1 MIQGSESREEPRYAL
16 TIYQLFAGGKDLGVE
31 ELKAAVARAETS
43 WRSGSGSEAE
53 FRSILRAAGAFTRDN
68 DGYFLRYRE
77 KRSIE
82 EPEPLPPATHLL
94 VFPVPVEPRMR
105 VAYSYMQGL
114 FLKYLYVEH
123 GAIPREVRQGLA
135 ELISEGTL
143 PDADELWTEFLKSGV
158 AESAIAASASNW
170 TAGSNIGK
178 QAVDDAFIS
187 ESYLLGL
194 SKAIAGRPSAFQWQ
208 GGDQIPA
215 FRKEDLGELADRDAL
230 MTREDPEA
238 AEFRTVNRYKEWSTL
253 QIYEWLEKESRNI
266 PEFEEL
272 VKQSLRA
279 LEDKGGTQEVSLR
292 AAAER
297 LEQAFKVE
305 FVPRSSRLDWTALA
319 VPKIT
324 VYLLL
329 WALVDRFTPPKD
341 GKLTFLGWDLAYLR
355 AMRESFDNAELR
367 GSLKFMDKNN
377 PKKGAK
383 TLVKLV
389 GFEKLKAE
397 IRLVKKESDSL
408 SAAPFEVGGFGESW
422 GEEPSIESGGR
433 VCTVC
438 GKSGELSTA
447 GILPESKKRHYDSPQ
462 TNNPAEV
469 CARCVQVWSL
479 APISTA
485 DDSYS
490 IVEVPIENF
499 LELFAL
505 YESLE
510 GINRLE
516 TLKTL
521 NKVSSLSVFPNKY
534 LLLSRS
540 SGKGKMPQV
549 AQYYLQLARQ
559 PHFLKRLGDG
569 TLEVIAARDRAKLA
583 REVSLVLSV
592 LRRLPPYYA
601 TSSEDKVPLMSMINA
616 LDRGRPYQALYV
628 AAAQAQEAG
637 RGETQ
642 TIFDGVAGYD
652 GMVGAFDEF
661 FVRRQKGESVS
672 REIFR
677 DVREFSDYLDSIL
690 RPIVR
695 EEVKGSGSSV
705 SGVARK
711 YTGNITKSFV
721 RVNTA
726 DFLYRISSF
735 VEGRERQN
743 PEGEGWIKWTTRK
756 NVYGA
761 GSDNADTEGDRA
773 TLKLEQELERYYDR
787 YAENERDWK
796 TFLEEVEA
804 RTLALLLLNVRNQR
818 GRG

>member
-1 MIQGSESREEPRYAL
+1 LTQDSESREAPRYAL
-16 TIYQLFAGGKDLGVE
+16 AIYQLLSGAE
-31 ELKAAVARAETS
+31 EPAVAVARAAAS
-43 WRSGSGSEAE
+43 WNGTDAD
-53 FRSILRAAGAFTRDN
+53 FRSIVRAAGAFAKDN

-77 KRSIE
+77 NGE
-82 EPEPLPPATHLL
+82 TQEPAPLLRATHLL

-114 FLKYLYVEH
+114 LLKYLYVEH
-123 GAIPREVRQGLA
+123 GAMPREVCQGVA
-135 ELISEGTL
+135 ELISDGPL
-143 PDADELWTEFLKSGV
+143 PKANELWTKFLKSGV
-158 AESAIAASASNW
+158 AESAIAVSAGNW
-170 TAGSNIGK
+170 TSGSNIGK

-194 SKAIAGRPSAFQWQ
+194 AKAIAARPSAFQWQ

-215 FRKEDLGELADRDAL
+215 FRKEDLGELADREAL

-238 AEFRTVNRYKEWSTL
+238 AEFRAANRYKEWSTL
-253 QIYEWLEKESRNI
+253 QVYEWLERESREI

-272 VKQSLRA
+272 VKGALKA
-279 LEDKGGTQEVSLR
+279 LEGNDGTQEISLKS
-292 AAAER
+292 AAEK
-297 LEQAFKVE
+297 LEEAFRAE
-305 FVPRSSRLDWTALA
+305 FVPRSSRLDWTVLA

-329 WALVDRFTPPKD
+329 WALVDRFIPPED
-341 GKLTFLGWDLAYLR
+341 GKLTFFGWDLAYLR
-355 AMRESFDNAELR
+355 DMRESFDTAGLR
-367 GSLKFMDKNN
+367 GSLKFMDKND
-377 PKKGAK
+377 PKKGTK
-383 TLVKLV
+383 TQVKLV
-389 GFEKLKAE
+389 GFDKLKAE
-397 IRLVKKESDSL
+397 IRLGKKESDSL
-408 SAAPFEVGGFGESW
+408 SVAPFDLESFGDARNGES
-422 GEEPSIESGGR
+422 GIESGSR

-447 GILPESKKRHYDSPQ
+447 SILPESKKRHYDSPQ

-490 IVEVPIENF
+490 IVEVPVENF

-559 PHFLKRLGDG
+559 SHFLKRLRNDG
-569 TLEVIAARDRAKLA
+569 PLEVIAAQDRAKLA

-601 TSSEDKVPLMSMINA
+601 TSSEDKVPAMSIINA
-616 LDRGRPYQALYV
+616 LDRGRPYEALYV
-628 AAAQAQEAG
+628 VAAQAQEAG

-642 TIFDGVAGYD
+642 TISDGVAGYD

-661 FVRRQKGESVS
+661 FVRRQKGEDMN

-711 YTGNITKSFV
+711 YTENITKSFV

-726 DFLYRISSF
+726 NFLYRISSF

-743 PEGEGWIKWTTRK
+743 PDTEGWIKWTTRK
-756 NVYGA
+756 SVYGA
-761 GSDNADTEGDRA
+761 GSENAESEENQSA
-773 TLKLEQELERYYDR
+773 LKLEQELERYYDQ